1 MPGPNRMLLA
11 CRIGNRLFWS
21 IWAIQKDSYSRVQ
34 LRFFVCFYKN
44 NDIELEFTYYQT
56 FEVYRLVGFF
66 LVCLQECTTIIS
78 FGTFCLSFDDI

>member
-66 LVCLQECTTIIS
+66 
-78 FGTFCLSFDDI
+78 